1 MKKLFLRYIGI
12 GLLMIVV
19 FNVALFLIS
28 LLFGFEGGAE
38 GPTLIPAV
46 FFAVVMG
53 LIVYWVV
60 KRLKPISLKEA
71 FAYSISWASIVLI
84 AILATTIANDTTSIF
99 FGRWFNYLVFLA
111 MGISPALL
119 NFSKGSEK
127 PS

>member
-1 MKKLFLRYIGI
+1 M
-12 GLLMIVV
+12 GLLMVIV
-19 FNVALFLIS
+19 FNIVLFLIS

-38 GPTLIPAV
+38 GPTFIPAV

-71 FAYSISWASIVLI
+71 FAYSMSWSSIVLI
-84 AILATTIANDTTSIF
+84 AILATTIANDTTNIF

-111 MGISPALL
+111 MAVSPALL
-119 NFSKGSEK
+119 NFSKVGEK
-127 PS
+127 LS

>member
-1 MKKLFLRYIGI
+1 MKKILLRYIGM
-12 GLLMIVV
+12 GLLMVIV
-19 FNVALFLIS
+19 FNVVLFLIS
-28 LLFGFEGGAE
+28 LLFGFEGGSE
-38 GPTLIPAV
+38 GPTIIPAV
-46 FFAVVMG
+46 FFAVAMG
-53 LIVYWVV
+53 LIIYWLV

-71 FAYSISWASIVLI
+71 FAYSMSWVSIVLI

-111 MGISPALL
+111 MAISPALL

>member
-1 MKKLFLRYIGI
+1 
-12 GLLMIVV
+12 MIVV

-28 LLFGFEGGAE
+28 LLFGFEGGGD

-53 LIVYWVV
+53 LIVYWLV

-71 FAYSISWASIVLI
+71 FAYSISWSSIVLI
-84 AILATTIANDTTSIF
+84 VILAITIANDTTSIF

-111 MGISPALL
+111 MAISPALL
-119 NFSKGSEK
+119 KFSKRDNK
-127 PS
+127 